1 MYITYRSVFLLL
13 LKKRKKD
20 INTFSILGEK

>member
-1 MYITYRSVFLLL
+1 MYITYRRVFLLL

-20 INTFSILGEK
+20 INTFSILSEK